1 MAEDEM
7 DGITDSMDMSLSKL
21 QEMVKDREAWRA
33 AVREVT
39 RSRLE
44 YHHTEKQQR
53 QSSHLGNETFN
64 ESLFDDFTLSG
75 FPKPPPGQ
83 FFRRTR
89 RTQHVVVLL
98 VATIF
103 YNKRIQSKISQ
114 GRRHMRLNPGE
125 TRSKFPELPLDGITQ
140 DVLNSPSKELLG

>member
-1 MAEDEM
+1 MAEDQM

-21 QEMVKDREAWRA
+21 QEMVKDREAWHA
-33 AVREVT
+33 AVHEVT

-44 YHHTEKQQR
+44 YHHTLKNSNNR
-53 QSSHLGNETFN
+53 VAICMSSLGNETFN

-83 FFRRTR
+83 FFRRTH

-103 YNKRIQSKISQ
+103 YKRIQSKISQ
-114 GRRHMRLNPGE
+114 GRRHMGLNPGE
-125 TRSKFPELPLDGITQ
+125 IRSRFPESPLDGIT
-140 DVLNSPSKELLG
+140 